1 MNKFFLMF
9 VMLLGSFTYA
19 QTSRTIELESLG
31 NATVEVKVTD
41 YSNNGVVVGFKTTI
55 FNDGIDVSD
64 GGTIIQHLIEDY
76 ADYANFLT
84 TITNLVNDE
93 IVKVREARI
102 EDIKSLAVTNTTI
115 EIIPDTT
122 HVGDVINI
130 SYVGA
135 TDFSISHRPSNSG
148 GYIEDIHPNLLSNF
162 YFIIELYVGQAKG
175 AYDASLLDPRYGLP
189 KGSVEL
195 RDARANTL
203 KSFADLQYPVLFD
216 VTIGDFDV
224 NTGGDGVP
232 GQTIPSWGIQY
243 YFSFNGTAFPLLQTV
258 YGMTNGE
265 FSKLEDMSYSQFED
279 FLDAFI
285 SQTED
290 SASIADVKFDFD
302 CN

>member
-1 MNKFFLMF
+1 MNKFLLMF

-31 NATVEVKVTD
+31 NYTVTVDVVQNTHD
-41 YSNNGVVVGFKTTI
+41 WSTFIYNNGVEVHHGLLNGLV
-55 FNDGIDVSD
+55 
-64 GGTIIQHLIEDY
+64 EDY
-76 ADYANFLT
+76 SYYSNHLT

-102 EDIKSLAVTNTTI
+102 EHIKSLAVTNTTI

-122 HVGDVINI
+122 FVGDVINI
-130 SYVGA
+130 SYEGA
-135 TDFSISHRPSNSG
+135 TNYNIPYRPSSSG
-148 GYIEDIHPNLLSNF
+148 GYIEDYHPNSLFTIYST
-162 YFIIELYVGQAKG
+162 IGIWVTQAKS
-175 AYDASLLDPRYGLP
+175 AYEASLLDPRYGLP

-203 KSFADLQYPVLFD
+203 KSFADLQYPILFD
-216 VTIGDFDV
+216 VTIGDFPV

-232 GQTIPSWGIQY
+232 GETIPSWGIQY
-243 YFSFNGTAFPLLQTV
+243 YFSFNGIAFPLLQTV
-258 YGMTNGE
+258 YGMTNSE
-265 FSKLEDMSYSQFED
+265 FSKLEDMRYDQFED

-290 SASIADVKFDFD
+290 SASIADVRFDFD